1 MTGNVLVSVKHLPE
15 PGGRAPAPGE
25 LAVVQAFINSLDREG
40 GEEKFSNP
48 GVLMSWAVENR
59 LLAGSARLTRR
70 DLLEARRVREALRD
84 LLEANSGRRVSPEA
98 IEILNRA
105 SATARV
111 GRVFSITPIPPTRPG
126 GTTLADLLGQIF
138 LIVIRAKVSGQWV
151 RLKTCR
157 SDICRWAYYDDSRN
171 RTGQWCAM
179 SICGSQSKMQ
189 RYRARLVRQAAK
201 A

>member
-1 MTGNVLVSVKHLPE
+1 MTGNVFVSVNHLPE

-40 GEEKFSNP
+40 DEEKFSKP
-48 GVLMSWAVENR
+48 GVLLSWAVENR
-59 LLAGSARLTRR
+59 LLAPSARLNRR

-98 IEILNRA
+98 IDILNRA
-105 SATARV
+105 SATARM
-111 GRVFSITPIPPTRPG
+111 GRVFSTTPTRPPRPG

-138 LIVIRAKVSGQWV
+138 LIVIRAKVSGDWV

-157 SDICRWAYYDDSRN
+157 SDVCRWAYYDDSRN

-179 SICGSQSKMQ
+179 SICGSHDKMR
-189 RYRARLVRQAAK
+189 RYRARLGRHAAR

>member
-1 MTGNVLVSVKHLPE
+1 MTGKAFVSVNHLPE
-15 PGGRAPAPGE
+15 PGGRAPAPGD

-40 GEEKFSNP
+40 DEEKFSNP

-59 LLAGSARLTRR
+59 LLAPSARLTRR

-98 IEILNRA
+98 IDILNRA
-105 SATARV
+105 SATARM
-111 GRVFSITPIPPTRPG
+111 GRVFSLTPARPARPG

-138 LIVIRAKVSGQWV
+138 LIVIRAKVSGEWV

-157 SDICRWAYYDDSRN
+157 SDVCRWAYYDDSRN

-179 SICGSQSKMQ
+179 SICGSQDKMR
-189 RYRARLVRQAAK
+189 RYRARLGRHGARA
-201 A
+201 

>member
-1 MTGNVLVSVKHLPE
+1 MEAKAIQRFVRITPRKCNQVLELIRRLCQEVNASLLLVSHDLNIARQLP
-15 PGGRAPAPGE
+15 RVLT
-25 LAVVQAFINSLDREG
+25 LAD
-40 GEEKFSNP
+40 
-48 GVLMSWAVENR
+48 
-59 LLAGSARLTRR
+59 
-70 DLLEARRVREALRD
+70 
-84 LLEANSGRRVSPEA
+84 
-98 IEILNRA
+98 LNRA

-179 SICGSQSKMQ
+179 SICGSQSKMR

>member
-1 MTGNVLVSVKHLPE
+1 MTGNVFVSVDHLPE

-48 GVLMSWAVENR
+48 GVLVSWAVENR
-59 LLAGSARLTRR
+59 LLIRSARLTRR

-84 LLEANSGRRVSPEA
+84 LVEANSGRRVSPEA

-105 SATARV
+105 SATAHV
-111 GRVFSITPIPPTRPG
+111 GRVFSITPTPPTPG

-138 LIVIRAKVSGQWV
+138 LIVIRAKISGEWM

-157 SDICRWAYYDDSRN
+157 SDVCRWAYYDDSRN

-179 SICGSQSKMQ
+179 SICGSQQKMR
-189 RYRARLVRQAAK
+189 RYRARLVRHAVRA
-201 A
+201 